1 MRRLL
6 RLRSTSPHLRAAS
19 SPGLEDGERTRGL
32 VPALALPA
40 SAIRRNALQI
50 KPTGS
55 DQGTTYRGIVGSAV
69 DGASDGRV
77 NLASERQATR
87 GAAIDWV
94 DVEGTAVIED
104 HFECALKGLLVEES
118 CAGLEA
124 SVATTPHLRES
135 YGHIVASPLV
145 EAADPEREHTSVV
158 ERHRALPSR
167 GLCSA
172 DGESQQGECQRKQPT
187 HEGILVLTVGPR
199 QLQAGDGWRCSR
211 RGSPNPPFGAPRRV

>member
-1 MRRLL
+1 MPAR
-6 RLRSTSPHLRAAS
+6 TDTQV
-19 SPGLEDGERTRGL
+19 EDGERTRRL
-32 VPALALPA
+32 VPALARPA

-104 HFECALKGLLVEES
+104 HETRLIG
-118 CAGLEA
+118 
-124 SVATTPHLRES
+124 P
-135 YGHIVASPLV
+135 
-145 EAADPEREHTSVV
+145 
-158 ERHRALPSR
+158 LPSPFAKR
-167 GLCSA
+167 A
-172 DGESQQGECQRKQPT
+172 IMPP
-187 HEGILVLTVGPR
+187 I
-199 QLQAGDGWRCSR
+199 SR
-211 RGSPNPPFGAPRRV
+211 RGSTTDAALPRHVPALAAELRR